1 VYETFEVYRLHLK
14 VLHNKR
20 TQGDKLVCGQNG
32 CPLDYL
38 SFQSLKNHCVK
49 HHGLAAAEEQAGEK
63 SSSSVGSANAVE
75 CENIN
80 SPSEASIYDVHTNGE
95 WSWGY
100 SGLRTGVVLVWTSTE
115 RKLNVQNMLGGDF

>member
-1 VYETFEVYRLHLK
+1 
-14 VLHNKR
+14 
-20 TQGDKLVCGQNG
+20 LVCGQNG

-80 SPSEASIYDVHTNGE
+80 SPSEAENINSPSEVFQTLLGRIHSNGGILKMQLF
-95 WSWGY
+95 SY
-100 SGLRTGVVLVWTSTE
+100 HV
-115 RKLNVQNMLGGDF
+115 